1 MPTSLMYPAYVVRFW
16 KRIPLAVSCKPVSGF
31 SPTSPGVGSL
41 RGGTVSQSWHATDSR
56 AATNAPKQVLAIASL
71 LEVERAE
78 ARGARFF
85 MAQNSTSTLKKKL
98 RFAG

>member
-1 MPTSLMYPAYVVRFW
+1 MPTSLMYPAYVARFW

-31 SPTSPGVGSL
+31 LPTSSDVGSL
-41 RGGTVSQSWHATDSR
+41 RGGTVSQSWHATHIR

-71 LEVERAE
+71 LEVERSE
-78 ARGARFF
+78 SRGARF